1 MEIKNDFHP
10 TKRFLVSK
18 WSIKMENQTLVVLD
32 GSQVDIEVLEQEVAD
47 SVVRQYGVE
56 RRLAKALNLLFPVGS
71 LSTDWFTFE
80 ANDTSDDS
88 KKVRARKESLY
99 AKLKKAE
106 HTNPSTIWAR
116 IRKLGVEER
125 FGKPED
131 EGEGEGEGE
140 GSTQRDVTT
149 RNVEEL
155 IKLYKFNSKQDSLP
169 AKVREANDA
178 IVMALKC
185 LGVDVSMVK

>member
-1 MEIKNDFHP
+1 
-10 TKRFLVSK
+10 
-18 WSIKMENQTLVVLD
+18 MENQTLIVLNGNQID
-32 GSQVDIEVLEQEVAD
+32 VETLEQAVAD
-47 SVVRQYGVE
+47 AVVRAYGVE
-56 RRLAKALNLLFPVGS
+56 REYSVALNTLFPVGS
-71 LSTDWFTFE
+71 LSTDWFAFE
-80 ANDTSDDS
+80 ATDTSDDA

-106 HTNPSTIWAR
+106 HTNPSTVWAR
-116 IRKLGVEER
+116 IRKYGVEER
-125 FGKPED
+125 YGKTESA
-131 EGEGEGEGE
+131 EGAEGE
-140 GSTQRDVTT
+140 GSAQRDVTT

>member
-1 MEIKNDFHP
+1 
-10 TKRFLVSK
+10 
-18 WSIKMENQTLVVLD
+18 MENQTLIVLNGNQID
-32 GSQVDIEVLEQEVAD
+32 VETLEQAVAD
-47 SVVRQYGVE
+47 AVVRAYGAE
-56 RRLAKALNLLFPVGS
+56 REYSVALNTLFPVGS
-71 LSTDWFTFE
+71 LSTDWFAFE
-80 ANDTSDDS
+80 ATDTSDDA

-106 HTNPSTIWAR
+106 HTNPSTVWAR
-116 IRKLGVEER
+116 IRKYGVEER
-125 FGKPED
+125 YGKAESA
-131 EGEGEGEGE
+131 EGESAEGE
-140 GSTQRDVTT
+140 GSAQRDVTT

>member
-1 MEIKNDFHP
+1 
-10 TKRFLVSK
+10 
-18 WSIKMENQTLVVLD
+18 MENQILVVLD
-32 GSQVDIEVLEQEVAD
+32 GNQVDIEVLEQEVAD

-56 RRLAKALNLLFPVGS
+56 RRLAKALNLWFPEGS
-71 LSTDWFTFE
+71 LSADWFAYE
-80 ANDTSDDS
+80 ATDTSDDA

-106 HTNPSTIWAR
+106 HTNPSTVWAR

-125 FGKPED
+125 FGRSNA
-131 EGEGEGEGE
+131 EGEGAEGE
-140 GSTQRDVTT
+140 GSAQRDVTT

>member
-1 MEIKNDFHP
+1 
-10 TKRFLVSK
+10 
-18 WSIKMENQTLVVLD
+18 MENQTLIVLNGNQID
-32 GSQVDIEVLEQEVAD
+32 VETLEQAVAD
-47 SVVRQYGVE
+47 AVVRAYGAE
-56 RRLAKALNLLFPVGS
+56 REYSVALNTLFPAGS
-71 LSTDWFTFE
+71 LSTDWFAFE
-80 ANDTSDDS
+80 ATDTSDDA

-99 AKLKKAE
+99 ARLKKAE
-106 HTNPSTIWAR
+106 HTNPSTVWAR
-116 IRKLGVEER
+116 IRKYGVEER
-125 FGKPED
+125 YGKTEGA
-131 EGEGEGEGE
+131 EGEGAEGE
-140 GSTQRDVTT
+140 GSAQRDVTT

>member
-1 MEIKNDFHP
+1 
-10 TKRFLVSK
+10 
-18 WSIKMENQTLVVLD
+18 MENQTLVVLD
-32 GSQVDIEVLEQEVAD
+32 GSQVDIEVLEQDVAD
-47 SVVRQYGVE
+47 AVVRAYGSE
-56 RRLAKALNLLFPVGS
+56 RKYAQALNLLFPVGS
-71 LSTDWFTFE
+71 LSADWFVFE
-80 ANDTSDDS
+80 ATNVSDDA

-106 HTNPSTIWAR
+106 HTNPSTVYAR
-116 IRKLGVEER
+116 IRKYGAEDR
-125 FGKPED
+125 YGKT
-131 EGEGEGEGE
+131 EGEGAEGEGAEGE

>member
-1 MEIKNDFHP
+1 
-10 TKRFLVSK
+10 
-18 WSIKMENQTLVVLD
+18 MENQTLVVLD

-125 FGKPED
+125 FGKPE
-131 EGEGEGEGE
+131 EKARARVPRAMA
-140 GSTQRDVTT
+140 STQRDVTT

-169 AKVREANDA
+169 AKVRQANDA

>member
-1 MEIKNDFHP
+1 
-10 TKRFLVSK
+10 
-18 WSIKMENQTLVVLD
+18 MENQILVVLD
-32 GSQVDIEVLEQEVAD
+32 GSQVDIEVLEQDVAD
-47 SVVRQYGVE
+47 AVVRAYGSE
-56 RRLAKALNLLFPVGS
+56 RRYSQALNLLFPVGS
-71 LSTDWFTFE
+71 LSTDWFAYE

-88 KKVRARKESLY
+88 KKVKARKDSLY
-99 AKLKKAE
+99 AKLKKAN
-106 HTNPSTIWAR
+106 HTNPSTVWAR

-125 FGKPED
+125 FGKPEET
-131 EGEGEGEGE
+131 EGETEGDG
-140 GSTQRDVTT
+140 GTQRDVTT